1 MTLKKSIVAVAFAV
15 TFAVPSVSFS
25 ALETGALR
33 VDINDAVSR
42 LAAKYEARIAEL
54 EAENAQLKSK
64 LAAIGSG
71 TVTKAPASS
80 TTASTSTGTVSTT
93 AASTGSLTVV
103 SSS

>member
-1 MTLKKSIVAVAFAV
+1 MTLKKSIVAV
-15 TFAVPSVSFS
+15 TFAVAFAAPSISFS

-64 LAAIGSG
+64 LAALGSG
-71 TVTKAPASS
+71 TVTKTPTPS
-80 TTASTSTGTVSTT
+80 TTASTGT
-93 AASTGSLTVV
+93 LTVV